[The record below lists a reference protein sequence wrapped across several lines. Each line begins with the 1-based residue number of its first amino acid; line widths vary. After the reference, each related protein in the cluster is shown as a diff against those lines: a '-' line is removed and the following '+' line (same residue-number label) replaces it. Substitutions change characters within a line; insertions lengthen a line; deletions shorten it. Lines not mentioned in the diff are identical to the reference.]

1 MGADPVI
8 QPSHTEG
15 SGRSVTQQITGQR
28 HPGDASEPA
37 TTDTFPDV
45 QVPLSDLWDA
55 VSNSRYQR
63 IHDTVDLFQDL
74 QDALASGNAPF
85 STPVSHS
92 TLASQEEQ
100 VPRSKSVKFQVAIDN
115 PTYPWPSKAHFLTE
129 LLFSSPRLPFSEPQK
144 RAILSWAKELGA
156 RDVPSL
162 YSLNSCHEE
171 IKKLIGDPTKK
182 VVSASG
188 NVFYINDIANAIAKD
203 YANPLT
209 RFAMQD
215 FPEDGGKGMSQ
226 TFHGEKLL
234 HELPSPPAVQV
245 SSLHLYYRFTVK
257 YELHQQAGFIVS
269 DEKEIIPTSSFRRS
283 FEDISRRPSELAC
296 GLTESSKALA
306 SLSPNVWREKS
317 GGRMVYN
324 VPLIIFMDDVSGNIS
339 KQWNKHHVIYMSN
352 ANLPREMLEQ
362 EFYVR
367 FVTSSPHA
375 APMELMHAM
384 KESILN
390 AAESG
395 VTAWDCRDNEEVILV
410 PHVLFVAG
418 DNPMQG
424 EECSQAGLNC
434 NYFCRTCEV
443 GGNKEYKESDAG
455 YSTLFTSGTHRM
467 PERTINTIKE
477 QFRMAMLSGAT
488 EKVRTSVST
497 TGTQDSI
504 SLRILHTL
512 IDLGKRLR
520 KREAGT
526 PAVPESQVREAL
538 EKEFTDLLQGTAL
551 EDAINPLLGMK
562 GVNIH
567 LDTPTEILHT
577 ILLGVVKY
585 FWAQTVFLL
594 EKAKLLATFQS
605 RLDSI
610 DRDGLNAPSL
620 NAEYICRYK
629 GGLIGKHFKSLAQ
642 VMPFVIHDL
651 VPQRVIDGWTTIG
664 ELVVLLWHTG
674 IDDTEEY
681 LVSYFTFPIS
691 HILTGGFWY
700 EPRVQKWVHAGPVV
714 LNFLSE
720 HREHAKLLGIKVPD
734 EDTPNT
740 SGYITRVKAAN
751 GKTEVSKTVRWETT
765 QCAQIDASLP
775 MSHRYFYQGESFVSK
790 HGEKLKLGGHVI
802 CVNASAPSGFCVGRI
817 AFSFSI
823 LHPSLHLPCLELTD
837 DKFVVS
843 PDFFLNVYSIHN
855 YAHILAA
862 LPLSLRRTPLRV
874 LDDIQSVRQN
884 AAQQVRRKKAQKNTG
899 DSTEPVDTTTNVFD
913 RAQPKPKARQA
924 RAKKLPARARQSLSA
939 IEPSPTSTSATA
951 VSGGPPAMPHVA
963 HPTIAPSTRLYSSAP
978 VHFRRAASWFIS
990 HRPRPSN
997 SRRTASGSSASSRP
1011 TTPQFGGPLASSY
1024 QPDGPAVPTGITLT
1038 VPRSLRQR
1046 ATSVGVLDEP
1056 ISAGVRRER
1065 DDDDDSS
1072 QLDSHRVKRLKL
1084 YAKKIA
1090 EVNQISEKGLME
1102 FVNTGDLFYMLVDIK
1117 AHLIKSDAT
1126 KQTNQFQVLQD
1137 TLRGKDFEV
1146 RLFRYASRLLTL
1158 AGLHTRL
1165 LACMLSPNLTAYV
1178 TDTQQRIMV
1187 SRYALYH
1194 VFGTNVLARNL
1205 SPNIPRSSRFLEVF
1219 LTMRS

>member
-1 MGADPVI
+1 
-8 QPSHTEG
+8 
-15 SGRSVTQQITGQR
+15 
-28 HPGDASEPA
+28 
-37 TTDTFPDV
+37 
-45 QVPLSDLWDA
+45 
-55 VSNSRYQR
+55 
-63 IHDTVDLFQDL
+63 
-74 QDALASGNAPF
+74 
-85 STPVSHS
+85 
-92 TLASQEEQ
+92 
-100 VPRSKSVKFQVAIDN
+100 VAIDN

-182 VVSASG
+182 VISASG

-245 SSLHLYYRFTVK
+245 DGTVYFVGELLQEYSGDYFFPERFFLAAP
-257 YELHQQAGFIVS
+257 EAAGGDS
-269 DEKEIIPTSSFRRS
+269 AGSPQMK
-283 FEDISRRPSELAC
+283 
-296 GLTESSKALA
+296 SSKALA

-324 VPLIIFMDDVSGNIS
+324 VPLIIFMDNVSGNIS

-362 EFYVR
+362 EFYVW

-443 GGNKEYKESDAG
+443 RGNKEYKESDAG

-504 SLRILHTL
+504 SLHILHTL
-512 IDLGKRLR
+512 INL
-520 KREAGT
+520 
-526 PAVPESQVREAL
+526 
-538 EKEFTDLLQGTAL
+538 
-551 EDAINPLLGMK
+551 

-681 LVSYFTFPIS
+681 LARLSRTIEDFLNITCICAPSILIS
-691 HILTGGFWY
+691 KPKFHFLVHLPTYIRRFGPALLFSTERYESFNHVFRLTCIHSSQQGPSQDSCRKFARLDFVKHILTGGFWY

-740 SGYITRVKAAN
+740 SGNVIHSSLCCHALTAF
-751 GKTEVSKTVRWETT
+751 TVRWETT

-790 HGEKLKLGGHVI
+790 HGEKLELGGHVI

-817 AFSFSI
+817 VEILIRDTVQRNIAYVAIQAFSFSI

-843 PDFFLNVYSIHN
+843 PDVS
-855 YAHILAA
+855 
-862 LPLSLRRTPLRV
+862 PLYV
-874 LDDIQSVRQN
+874 LWS
-884 AAQQVRRKKAQKNTG
+884 
-899 DSTEPVDTTTNVFD
+899 F
-913 RAQPKPKARQA
+913 
-924 RAKKLPARARQSLSA
+924 
-939 IEPSPTSTSATA
+939 
-951 VSGGPPAMPHVA
+951 H
-963 HPTIAPSTRLYSSAP
+963 
-978 VHFRRAASWFIS
+978 
-990 HRPRPSN
+990 
-997 SRRTASGSSASSRP
+997 
-1011 TTPQFGGPLASSY
+1011 
-1024 QPDGPAVPTGITLT
+1024 
-1038 VPRSLRQR
+1038 
-1046 ATSVGVLDEP
+1046 
-1056 ISAGVRRER
+1056 
-1065 DDDDDSS
+1065 
-1072 QLDSHRVKRLKL
+1072 
-1084 YAKKIA
+1084 
-1090 EVNQISEKGLME
+1090 
-1102 FVNTGDLFYMLVDIK
+1102 
-1117 AHLIKSDAT
+1117 
-1126 KQTNQFQVLQD
+1126 
-1137 TLRGKDFEV
+1137 
-1146 RLFRYASRLLTL
+1146 
-1158 AGLHTRL
+1158 
-1165 LACMLSPNLTAYV
+1165 
-1178 TDTQQRIMV
+1178 
-1187 SRYALYH
+1187 
-1194 VFGTNVLARNL
+1194 
-1205 SPNIPRSSRFLEVF
+1205 
-1219 LTMRS
+1219 

>member
-1 MGADPVI
+1 
-8 QPSHTEG
+8 
-15 SGRSVTQQITGQR
+15 
-28 HPGDASEPA
+28 
-37 TTDTFPDV
+37 
-45 QVPLSDLWDA
+45 
-55 VSNSRYQR
+55 
-63 IHDTVDLFQDL
+63 
-74 QDALASGNAPF
+74 
-85 STPVSHS
+85 
-92 TLASQEEQ
+92 
-100 VPRSKSVKFQVAIDN
+100 DN
-115 PTYPWPSKAHFLTE
+115 PTYPWPSKVHFLTE

-171 IKKLIGDPTKK
+171 IKKLIGDPMKK
-182 VVSASG
+182 VISASG

-245 SSLHLYYRFTVK
+245 DGTVYFVGELLQECSGDYFFPERFFLAAPEAVGGDSAGSPQMKVMYAVGRTAQRT
-257 YELHQQAGFIVS
+257 EAGFIVS

-283 FEDISRRPSELAC
+283 FEDISRCPSELAC

-324 VPLIIFMDDVSGNIS
+324 VPLIIFMDNVSGNIS

-352 ANLPREMLEQ
+352 ANLPCEMLEQ
-362 EFYVR
+362 EFYVW

-443 GGNKEYKESDAG
+443 RGNKEYKESDAG

-504 SLRILHTL
+504 SLHILHTL
-512 IDLGKRLR
+512 INLGKRLR

-567 LDTPTEILHT
+567 LDMPTEILHT
-577 ILLGVVKY
+577 ILLGIVKY

-681 LVSYFTFPIS
+681 LARLSRTIEDFLNITCICAPSILIS
-691 HILTGGFWY
+691 KPKFHFLVHLPTYIRRFGPALLFSTERYESFNHVFRLTCIHSSQQGPSQDSCRKFAWLDFVKHILTGGFWY
-700 EPRVQKWVHAGPVV
+700 ELRVQKWVHAGPVV

-740 SGYITRVKAAN
+740 SVKAAN

-790 HGEKLKLGGHVI
+790 HGEKLELGGHVI

-817 AFSFSI
+817 VEILIRDTVQRNIAYVAIQAFSFSI

-843 PDFFLNVYSIHN
+843 PDDFVCVVNVQHNCIDSGCAGSVHSTICQERSETTRTWTVIRHEPTPKFFLNVYSIHN
-855 YAHILAA
+855 YTHILAA
-862 LPLSLRRTPLRV
+862 LPLSLRRTPLWV

-884 AAQQVRRKKAQKNTG
+884 AAQQVHRKKAQKNTG

-913 RAQPKPKARQA
+913 RAQP
-924 RAKKLPARARQSLSA
+924 
-939 IEPSPTSTSATA
+939 
-951 VSGGPPAMPHVA
+951 
-963 HPTIAPSTRLYSSAP
+963 
-978 VHFRRAASWFIS
+978 
-990 HRPRPSN
+990 
-997 SRRTASGSSASSRP
+997 
-1011 TTPQFGGPLASSY
+1011 
-1024 QPDGPAVPTGITLT
+1024 
-1038 VPRSLRQR
+1038 
-1046 ATSVGVLDEP
+1046 
-1056 ISAGVRRER
+1056 
-1065 DDDDDSS
+1065 
-1072 QLDSHRVKRLKL
+1072 
-1084 YAKKIA
+1084 
-1090 EVNQISEKGLME
+1090 
-1102 FVNTGDLFYMLVDIK
+1102 
-1117 AHLIKSDAT
+1117 
-1126 KQTNQFQVLQD
+1126 
-1137 TLRGKDFEV
+1137 
-1146 RLFRYASRLLTL
+1146 
-1158 AGLHTRL
+1158 
-1165 LACMLSPNLTAYV
+1165 
-1178 TDTQQRIMV
+1178 
-1187 SRYALYH
+1187 
-1194 VFGTNVLARNL
+1194 
-1205 SPNIPRSSRFLEVF
+1205 
-1219 LTMRS
+1219 